1 MDVRGSDSHK
11 HSHLTEVGKSQQ
23 LGFKVLVQGESTTS
37 SSQVVGKAISELM
50 HREDATRDLISRS
63 PGPHDF
69 LLPGVRS
76 PPLPYPQGTIAAPGL
91 LSKLQPILVLHT
103 MNSTQ

>member
-1 MDVRGSDSHK
+1 M
-11 HSHLTEVGKSQQ
+11 VGK
-23 LGFKVLVQGESTTS
+23 L
-37 SSQVVGKAISELM
+37 AISQLM

-63 PGPHDF
+63 LGPRDL

-76 PPLPYPQGTIAAPGL
+76 PRLPYPQGMTKAAPGL